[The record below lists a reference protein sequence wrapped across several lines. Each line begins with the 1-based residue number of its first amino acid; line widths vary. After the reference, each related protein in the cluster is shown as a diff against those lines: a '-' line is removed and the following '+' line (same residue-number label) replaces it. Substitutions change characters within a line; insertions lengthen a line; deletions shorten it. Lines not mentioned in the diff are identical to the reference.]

1 MFSITTI
8 DGCTRHITKSRG
20 CSEIL
25 TLLILGILTFPQTI
39 IFLFIYLVSS
49 ISALYKKKHRN
60 EMLFGSLK

>member
-8 DGCTRHITKSRG
+8 DGFTRHITKSRG

-39 IFLFIYLVSS
+39 IFSFS
-49 ISALYKKKHRN
+49 
-60 EMLFGSLK
+60 